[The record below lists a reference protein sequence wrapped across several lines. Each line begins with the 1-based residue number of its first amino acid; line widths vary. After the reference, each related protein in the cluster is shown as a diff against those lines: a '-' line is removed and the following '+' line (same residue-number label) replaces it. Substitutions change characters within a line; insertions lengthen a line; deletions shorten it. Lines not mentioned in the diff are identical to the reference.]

1 MANKIKIKQ
10 SSVVAK
16 VPLVG
21 DLDQGELALN
31 TVDEILYTKNSSGA
45 IVALNTSSGLLDE
58 DDFASDSNT
67 QAPTQQSAKVFIEDT
82 AIAMA
87 LILG

>member
-16 VPLVG
+16 IPLVG

-31 TVDEILYTKNSSGA
+31 TADEILYTKNSSGA
-45 IVALNTSSGLLDE
+45 VVALNSGSSLLDE
-58 DDFASDSNT
+58 DDFASDSDS
-67 QAPTQQSAKVFIEDT
+67 QAPTQQSAKVFIENT
-82 AIAMA
+82 SIAMSM
-87 LILG
+87 ILG